1 MKNIDEINAKYNEL
15 CQAVDA
21 VDWKLRE
28 FTRLYDPQIDNLCLK
43 TEALH
48 ELLIEIGEQLNQ
60 RELQEELQLSKSL
73 ALMQKNNK

>member
-28 FTRLYDPQIDNLCLK
+28 FAKLYDPQIDNLFL
-43 TEALH
+43 
-48 ELLIEIGEQLNQ
+48 
-60 RELQEELQLSKSL
+60 
-73 ALMQKNNK
+73 

>member
-1 MKNIDEINAKYNEL
+1 MKNIDEINARYNEL
-15 CQAVDA
+15 CTAVDF
-21 VDWKLRE
+21 VDWRLRA
-28 FTRLYDPQIDNLCLK
+28 FTRLYDPQIDNLYLK

-73 ALMQKNNK
+73 ALEQNNNK

>member
-1 MKNIDEINAKYNEL
+1 
-15 CQAVDA
+15 VDF
-21 VDWKLRE
+21 VDWRLRA
-28 FTRLYDPQIDNLCLK
+28 FTRLYDPQIDNLYLK

-73 ALMQKNNK
+73 ALEQNNNK